1 MNVEL
6 DPKVEAL
13 FKEAQGREDVFRFR
27 QVLRDVA
34 AEVEAREETPVISI
48 ARNRT
53 WTWLA
58 VAASLALLV
67 TIGVPFFRG
76 PDMNA
81 LAVAYAETTRPLV
94 RGEDDGNASS
104 LSQSYE
110 EARKAIIEGR
120 TEQAIAA
127 LQATAPI
134 AKCDSIRKQWL
145 LGLAYLH
152 EGHRAD
158 ATQEIQ
164 AVANS
169 GCQDKEAA
177 KKLLKKL

>member
-81 LAVAYAETTRPLV
+81 LAMAYAETTTPLV

-104 LSQSYE
+104 LSQSE
-110 EARKAIIEGR
+110 EAQRRSKAAQRGH
-120 TEQAIAA
+120 AA
-127 LQATAPI
+127 LSHCTN
-134 AKCDSIRKQWL
+134 R
-145 LGLAYLH
+145 
-152 EGHRAD
+152 
-158 ATQEIQ
+158 
-164 AVANS
+164 
-169 GCQDKEAA
+169 
-177 KKLLKKL
+177 